1 MARRH
6 AVIFEDQDLRIPEDA
21 FNYEG
26 FQRWVNSDDFP
37 ETGRIDY
44 LAGVVEIDMS
54 PEDLYT
60 HGIVKGAIY
69 ATLQQLLAGRLGDV
83 YTDST
88 RISSRFAG
96 LSVEPDVVV
105 VLFDT
110 LKSGR
115 VRYVPAA
122 VQQPDR
128 FSGIEGA
135 VDLVVEV
142 VSDGSKNKDLK
153 RLPPLYAKT
162 GIPEL
167 WLADARRRKVSFQIH
182 TLEEGKYVPVEADAE
197 GWTPSPRLG
206 LSFRLLRLQ
215 SSISTPHFVLEHK
228 AG

>member
-6 AVIFEDQDLRIPEDA
+6 AVIFDDQDLRIPEDA
-21 FNYEG
+21 FSYEG
-26 FQRWVNSDDFP
+26 FERWVESDEFP

-44 LAGVVEIDMS
+44 LAGDVEIDMS
-54 PEDLYT
+54 PEDLHT
-60 HGIVKGAIY
+60 HGIVKTAISSALY
-69 ATLQQLLAGRLGDV
+69 YLIAGRLGDV
-83 YTDST
+83 YSD
-88 RISSRFAG
+88 RARVRSRFAG

-128 FSGIEGA
+128 YSGIEGA
-135 VDLVVEV
+135 ADLVVEV

-153 RLPPLYAKT
+153 RLPPLYAKA

-167 WLADARRRKVSFQIH
+167 WLTDARGGKVKFQIH
-182 TLEEGKYVPVEADAE
+182 TLEEGKYVPVEPDVE
-197 GWTPSPRLG
+197 GWTPSRCLG

-215 SSISTPHFVLEHK
+215 SPISTPYFVLEHK